1 MEKLFR
7 GCIVLVL
14 LLTSLIKAEFNFDTV
29 PEKLTAYYS
38 SSIQPIDVLESKLK
52 KNGFQVLAITEIL
65 KGKIVLTITNS
76 ELKSTNSYLATL
88 QLLVNTTHHE
98 IRVQNPSYFGSAYLQ
113 ERYYYGKFKT
123 TLYAL
128 RNVLG
133 EMSEVKESYDLRGLA
148 HFQFM
153 YGLPHLKDTV
163 HIKVKGNPLQKLRDS
178 NHIAYRLNLPNGA
191 ILVGHQ
197 FKRRTNRFLKIIKE
211 ENNAQ
216 LLPYESMIKEGRVT
230 ILNPKYYL
238 PLSLP
243 FLDLGKFMKI
253 ATAPDSIKREIIKS
267 YK

>member
-1 MEKLFR
+1 M
-7 GCIVLVL
+7 VLVL
-14 LLTSLIKAEFNFDTV
+14 LLTSMVKAEFNFDTL
-29 PEKLTAYYS
+29 PEKLTAYYA
-38 SSIQPIDVLESKLK
+38 SSIQPIDTLERKLK
-52 KNGFQVLAITEIL
+52 KNGFQILAITEIL
-65 KGKIVLTITNS
+65 KGEIVVTITNR
-76 ELKSTNSYLATL
+76 ELKSTNSYVATL
-88 QLLVNTTHHE
+88 QLLVNTIRHE
-98 IRVQNPSYFGSAYLQ
+98 IRVQNPSYFGAAYLQ

-128 RNVLG
+128 KNVLG

-153 YGLPHLKDTV
+153 YGLPYLKDTL
-163 HIKVKGNPLQKLRDS
+163 HIKVKGNPLKKLRDS
-178 NHIAYRLNLPNGA
+178 NHIAYHLNLPNGA

-197 FKRRTNRFLKIIKE
+197 FKRRTNTFLKTIKE

-216 LLPYESMIKEGRVT
+216 LLPYESMIQDGRVT

-253 ATAPDSIKREIIKS
+253 ATAPDTIKREISKS